1 MQIFENNPTVALIYQ
16 RSLSLLICKDFAE
29 QENGKIT
36 MIDYQGSE
44 QENRR
49 RQLLSV
55 ELQAQQDKI
64 IAEHGEEYFR
74 KQTKHHFF
82 TRLRSKI
89 NNDFDNKEHL
99 YHKVLGVDD
108 ACPAILDN
116 LSARAASV
124 NQIKG
129 LAASLNWLSSDL
141 INLVN
146 KPQYR
151 KRADVQV
158 NDAKLA
164 LSYIGLD
171 NLKLVMPTFTL
182 KHWLPNTTV
191 PFGLMKRKLWNDSL
205 AVALAARCLAKETG
219 QDEFTAFTAGMLSN
233 IGAFAVTRCYLT
245 TFSEMHKQQVRSAYE
260 NKDKRLHD
268 VLLKIKASKKLLL
281 EQLMMRSASLS
292 ADLVETMAFERLVI
306 TEPIFDLAYATCL
319 DKMHPIAQL
328 VVKAKAFVTFR
339 TLSKEALITTEES
352 STLFEIAHLSP
363 DDLALLKK
371 SDIDHIKLHFS

>member
-36 MIDYQGSE
+36 MIDHQGSE

-182 KHWLPNTTV
+182 KHWLPTTTI

-233 IGAFAVTRCYLT
+233 IGAFAITRCYLT

-352 STLFEIAHLSP
+352 STLFEIARLSP
-363 DDLALLKK
+363 DDLAILKK

>member
-36 MIDYQGSE
+36 MIDHQGSE

-182 KHWLPNTTV
+182 KHWLPTTTI

-233 IGAFAVTRCYLT
+233 IGAFAITRCYLT

>member
-36 MIDYQGSE
+36 MIDHQGSE

-49 RQLLSV
+49 RQLLSI

-182 KHWLPNTTV
+182 KHWLPTTTI

-233 IGAFAVTRCYLT
+233 IGAFAITRCYLT

>member
-1 MQIFENNPTVALIYQ
+1 MQIFENNAIVSVVYQ
-16 RSLSLLICKDFAE
+16 RALSLCICKDFAE
-29 QENGKIT
+29 QVNGKMT
-36 MIDYQGSE
+36 VIDHQGSE

-64 IAEHGEEYFR
+64 ISEHGEEYFR
-74 KQTKHHFF
+74 KQTKQYFF
-82 TRLRSKI
+82 TRLRNKI
-89 NNDFDNKEHL
+89 NDDFDNKEHL
-99 YHKVLGVDD
+99 YHNVLGVDD
-108 ACPAILDN
+108 ACPAILDR

-124 NQIKG
+124 NQIKD
-129 LAASLNWLSSDL
+129 LAASLGWLSSDL

-158 NDAKLA
+158 SDAKLA

-171 NLKLVMPTFTL
+171 NLKLIMPTFTL
-182 KHWLPNTTV
+182 KHWLPTSTS
-191 PFGLMKRKLWNDSL
+191 PFSLMKRKLWNDSL

-219 QDEFTAFTAGMLSN
+219 QDEFTAFTLGMLSN
-233 IGAFAVTRCYLT
+233 MGSFAVTRCYLT
-245 TFSEMHKQQVRSAYE
+245 TFNDMYKQQVRSAYE

-268 VLLKIKASKKLLL
+268 VLLKITASKKLLL
-281 EQLMMRSASLS
+281 EQLIMRSASLS
-292 ADLVETMAFERLVI
+292 ADLVEKMAFQRLAI
-306 TEPIFDLAYATCL
+306 TEPIFDLAYANSL

-328 VVKAKAFVTFR
+328 IIKAKAFVTFR
-339 TLSKEALITTEES
+339 SLSKEGLITTEES
-352 STLFEIAHLSP
+352 SVLFEIANLTP
-363 DDLALLKK
+363 AELALLNK

>member
-36 MIDYQGSE
+36 MIDHQGSE

-182 KHWLPNTTV
+182 KHWLPTTTI